1 MTLPASFQLSF
12 DLSNIIGPVTRTV
25 LRFGSLAVLHDIN
38 RSGSDGITELRLA
51 ALLGRHRI
59 ADYLKENFKSI
70 VADSRQ
76 SIISRVLR
84 EEQLALEVG
93 SGPTVQQAITNPNPA
108 WLSMVIQMSLLA
120 FSQEQQSLAQAITTV
135 SCKLSRG
142 GAVDTRQE
150 LDYVSVLGA
159 ITACQQQTAQ
169 FPWTGFFE
177 RTEDK
182 IFKDVQNGQHRKRYR
197 KRRRLN
203 NATQQENLAC
213 VFERSLPFVILQTLV
228 MNLVSI
234 QDFPEHR
241 NLHLRTYSGSSTII
255 VWCYYVLGIGVN
267 VQINGVGMQFGDNP
281 RIFLENCQP
290 FEASA
295 TLLDAAGE
303 NEPLFKLSQV
313 EEDPPIQGEDRT
325 TARGFIRRILMLSG
339 VSEKNVEAQAHS
351 IAAHCIRLLSSTAQP
366 SVLASLKVT
375 SMASQ
380 VERNLLGAV
389 AFLFDIAELDRC
401 LVSELLGKIQ
411 QKKEK
416 LKSGD
421 RHKWSQMILII
432 ISFAR
437 VHNLEKCDNLPLSLK
452 AYWGLCEE
460 DFEIS
465 CQEEGFV
472 GTAPD
477 TFVCFDIISRMLLGH
492 QYSKE
497 YVASSA
503 LVSSWGWSVFFDSFD
518 ALDPA
523 DINPGVIHIRL
534 GVPTRNGERK
544 MRIVDGPTDVPIA
557 WGEVLHES
565 EIPITFWPGVFTGR
579 LTATLIGYH
588 GTDAFSAVQVYEWE
602 TGPQK
607 SKKWRM
613 GFRDKQEMCLT
624 FNIIDICPCPEFLKD
639 EESKAWINQLITTGH
654 LQKRGVLDSARLA
667 EVVEVT
673 RKYPSSAEKLAS
685 SPERVFCETLRRLD
699 TTDSLSSAWYFFV
712 TANTAARWLAL
723 DGLEQLKGE
732 AAGFLNILRGKG
744 CCVKCACSAVAT
756 KSFVLL

>member
-25 LRFGSLAVLHDIN
+25 LRLGSLAVLHDIN

-51 ALLGRHRI
+51 ALLGRHRV

-142 GAVDTRQE
+142 AAVDFRQE

-411 QKKEK
+411 QKK
-416 LKSGD
+416 
-421 RHKWSQMILII
+421 
-432 ISFAR
+432 
-437 VHNLEKCDNLPLSLK
+437 
-452 AYWGLCEE
+452 
-460 DFEIS
+460 
-465 CQEEGFV
+465 
-472 GTAPD
+472 
-477 TFVCFDIISRMLLGH
+477 
-492 QYSKE
+492 
-497 YVASSA
+497 
-503 LVSSWGWSVFFDSFD
+503 
-518 ALDPA
+518 
-523 DINPGVIHIRL
+523 
-534 GVPTRNGERK
+534 
-544 MRIVDGPTDVPIA
+544 
-557 WGEVLHES
+557 
-565 EIPITFWPGVFTGR
+565 
-579 LTATLIGYH
+579 
-588 GTDAFSAVQVYEWE
+588 
-602 TGPQK
+602 
-607 SKKWRM
+607 
-613 GFRDKQEMCLT
+613 
-624 FNIIDICPCPEFLKD
+624 
-639 EESKAWINQLITTGH
+639 
-654 LQKRGVLDSARLA
+654 
-667 EVVEVT
+667 
-673 RKYPSSAEKLAS
+673 
-685 SPERVFCETLRRLD
+685 
-699 TTDSLSSAWYFFV
+699 
-712 TANTAARWLAL
+712 
-723 DGLEQLKGE
+723 
-732 AAGFLNILRGKG
+732 
-744 CCVKCACSAVAT
+744 
-756 KSFVLL
+756 